1 MLRVG
6 IPLEDAKLITAF
18 RVTAASFALGGIE
31 EHVAG
36 AEASV
41 AGKTS
46 KVRTIIGSAQ
56 NFFPG
61 YTLQERDSFQAA
73 ANRQFIM
80 NFMCGAIVLAMDLSL
95 LFVLA
100 VAASTHDPHVA
111 PTKRGKA
118 SEYAGRALFVSAL
131 CTLPVSAF
139 LAAIAAYVMKLS
151 VSSGAFICDPFFQRR
166 PSILDETFFPHRR
179 SAIDPMVDPILDYIT
194 SPSLFQTCSN
204 SFGGFLVGD
213 IDVLAN
219 SDVAGIMK
227 LFVKNITKID
237 FKHSDASLRAYYT
250 KTVNFDRKLS
260 TTQAS
265 ISVSSIKTIQDMISL
280 GSAHISEQI
289 TVQVAKALRLIAER
303 HTNSVSVAV
312 RGIKDK
318 NGLWVVLMVIAS
330 LFNVACYASVRLSKY
345 FLTMDKVEFE
355 DPGAKLESEQAGD
368 VERGTGTSDSALAA
382 NRPCANAA
390 QEQVAAAEG
399 NEGPSHEAPN
409 CVKDEPRETP
419 GPISSVTSGRVVED
433 GCGGGEQEMFNKI
446 RRTSPKTRREAV
458 TKAAFEAFRSMSVK
472 LLGSRTVPGPVAS
485 QNLESEPQAQPE
497 PSQPEGV
504 VDSADRSSRRLPPC
518 PTGKGAELDAVEAVV
533 VSPKRNT
540 VWFSEEVLEAYS

>member
-265 ISVSSIKTIQDMISL
+265 ISVATVPRIRSSIKTIQDMISL

-368 VERGTGTSDSALAA
+368 VERGT
-382 NRPCANAA
+382 
-390 QEQVAAAEG
+390 
-399 NEGPSHEAPN
+399 
-409 CVKDEPRETP
+409 VKDEPRETP

>member
-219 SDVAGIMK
+219 S
-227 LFVKNITKID
+227 
-237 FKHSDASLRAYYT
+237 
-250 KTVNFDRKLS
+250 
-260 TTQAS
+260 
-265 ISVSSIKTIQDMISL
+265 
-280 GSAHISEQI
+280 
-289 TVQVAKALRLIAER
+289 
-303 HTNSVSVAV
+303 
-312 RGIKDK
+312 